1 MPKPSS
7 IRSSVSTE
15 LRLVT
20 DRQTDRQTD
29 RHSAI
34 ASTRAGTVSRGN
46 KNQSCPWV
54 GLTHGLVWIGLR
66 WVEIFQFLVGWIG
79 STEAKLLKI

>member
-7 IRSSVSTE
+7 ICSSVSTE
-15 LRLVT
+15 LRLV
-20 DRQTDRQTD
+20 TDRQTD